1 MVEKL
6 VKVGSTDGDRTV
18 AKIVQL
24 ASQYSS
30 SIKLVKENA
39 AANAKSIMG
48 VMSIGVYE
56 GEDFKIVADGSDETA
71 AAEAFYDYLK

>member
-56 GEDFKIVADGSDETA
+56 GEDFKIVADGSDETD

>member
-24 ASQYSS
+24 ASKYTS
-30 SIKLVKENA
+30 SIKLVKDNT

-48 VMSIGVYE
+48 VMSIGVYA
-56 GEDFKIVADGSDETA
+56 GESFKIIADGNDEAA
-71 AAEAFYDYLK
+71 AAEDFYNYLK

>member
-1 MVEKL
+1 MTEKF
-6 VKVGSTDGDRTV
+6 VTVGSTDGDRTV

-24 ASQYSS
+24 ASKYKS
-30 SIKLVKENA
+30 SIKLIKNEA

-56 GEDFKIVADGSDETA
+56 GESFKIVTDGEDEA
-71 AAEAFYDYLK
+71 VACEAFYDYLK

>member
-6 VKVGSTDGDRTV
+6 VKIGSTDGDRTV

-24 ASQYSS
+24 ASKYSS
-30 SIKLVKENA
+30 SIKLAKDNA

-48 VMSIGVYE
+48 VMSIGIAK
-56 GEDFKIVADGSDETA
+56 GEAFKIIADGTDEA
-71 AAEAFYDYLK
+71 EAAEAFYNYLK